1 MSRSCVSGTVDVTGC
16 WRKVERQPFRHNLY
30 YRTNG
35 IECAR
40 HRPRPPPTRSLSPYD
55 DASHRQLQDALAGQ
69 DRTAS
74 SRLPEYMELLERKA
88 IEQAPQENRYNK
100 TKTASAL
107 GITFRALRYKLKK
120 LGID

>member
-1 MSRSCVSGTVDVTGC
+1 MADDERIG
-16 WRKVERQPFRHNLY
+16 VEDLRLPAQPNAPAPPAQPAAAPQPPSSDP
-30 YRTNG
+30 RTLN
-35 IECAR
+35 
-40 HRPRPPPTRSLSPYD
+40 PYD
-55 DASHRQLQDALAGQ
+55 
-69 DRTAS
+69 TAS

-88 IEQAPQENRYNK
+88 IEQALQENRYNK

>member
-1 MSRSCVSGTVDVTGC
+1 MARLLEVRGAESGAPLWKRAPVP
-16 WRKVERQPFRHNLY
+16 RQPV
-30 YRTNG
+30 
-35 IECAR
+35 
-40 HRPRPPPTRSLSPYD
+40 RPPPAAPDPGTLSPYD
-55 DASHRQLQDALAGQ
+55 
-69 DRTAS
+69 TAS

-88 IEQAPQENRYNK
+88 IEQALQENRYNK